1 MMKAYNQVRVTEVFE
16 QRKFTGSISLYIHR
30 WSSRFWTIGNNW
42 VSSYY
47 SIVWSISWTSIG
59 YYRSSKVLLADS
71 NNHHQFFFHIL
82 GIDLFWQ
89 FRRYNNYAPD
99 VVLFLGSK
107 ATSGSKYYWSTL
119 AIIHRSLCQGWPTNE
134 SNTRSGYSFPRLVPL
149 SLSFLSHGIVS
160 NSNICSCSR
169 RGIYAI
175 KNHSDCLYNSM
186 RPL

>member
-71 NNHHQFFFHIL
+71 NNHHQFFFSHFGYWFIL
-82 GIDLFWQ
+82 
-89 FRRYNNYAPD
+89 AVP
-99 VVLFLGSK
+99 
-107 ATSGSKYYWSTL
+107 
-119 AIIHRSLCQGWPTNE
+119 SLQQL
-134 SNTRSGYSFPRLVPL
+134 R
-149 SLSFLSHGIVS
+149 
-160 NSNICSCSR
+160 SR
-169 RGIYAI
+169 RCLIPWIQSDIRIQILLIDSCY
-175 KNHSDCLYNSM
+175 HSSFTVPRMTYKREQYSIWIQLSKVSSIVIVIPITRY
-186 RPL
+186 RKRQ